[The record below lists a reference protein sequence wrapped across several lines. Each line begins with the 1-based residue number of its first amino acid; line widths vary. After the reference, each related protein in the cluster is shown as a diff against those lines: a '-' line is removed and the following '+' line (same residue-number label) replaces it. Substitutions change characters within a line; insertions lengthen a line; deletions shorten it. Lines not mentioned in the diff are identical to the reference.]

1 MTLDQAKD
9 NYIEAL
15 QAEVKRLKELEG
27 KIEDVR
33 EASKVII
40 EDLKLRLKRA
50 HEKKKQDSKL

>member
-50 HEKKKQDSKL
+50 QQEKTRL